1 MSLRL
6 KLCMIGLM
14 MVLPMVGIGCG
25 GPNLTPSPT
34 PEPVPSAASR
44 IAHVFS
50 LDGNVD
56 IYVMDA
62 DDSNQRNLSNNPAA
76 DFNPAWSP

>member
-34 PEPVPSAASR
+34 PEPMPSAASR

-50 LDGNVD
+50 LDGKPE

-62 DDSNQRNLSNNPAA
+62 DGSNQRNLSNNPAA
-76 DFNPAWSP
+76 DFDPAWSP